1 MIVKLITFFFW
12 NELCQNEKAIFL
24 HLTVTQSVPLWPKS
38 CRYDFFSCTK
48 ISIQS
53 LCLTQTLFCKT
64 SVLKQKKLH
73 WDELKLK
80 PTKAAQTINSCPIA
94 IRQDVTKKWFWQQCF
109 VPKSGSYWLRR
120 KFYRWKKGS
129 HSVFKSFF
137 AFQKKRQQFGL
148 QGDLRLK
155 KASNSLI
162 KRFHSF
168 EKLG

>member
-1 MIVKLITFFFW
+1 MVLIKDCQTHQFFFGRNCVRTKKQSFYTSQW
-12 NELCQNEKAIFL
+12 HNRHHFDQKAADTI
-24 HLTVTQSVPLWPKS
+24 
-38 CRYDFFSCTK
+38 FFSCTK

-137 AFQKKRQQFGL
+137 AFQKKFSCWKTAGNFW
-148 QGDLRLK
+148 K
-155 KASNSLI
+155 I
-162 KRFHSF
+162 
-168 EKLG
+168 